1 LAVRRIALKVRGGMG
16 MRVQVL
22 LICLLASPLA
32 GRANPEDQAAQI
44 FSGLRTRPDADPRAQ
59 IAQMLAALDAA
70 GLHNFGTVALAELA
84 QADQVQVRAAAA
96 QELSRRAADGGVG
109 LALLLRTPSPTAL
122 PPAMTVK
129 LARAHLER
137 ALVVAPPEEGSS
149 FATMQGRAS
158 DPTPAAATDAAPEAP
173 PVSSAQKLAAAEL
186 VTSRILAASVPSGDA
201 AEGEAREIAALAA
214 LAAGDVEAAQAA
226 FDAVAK
232 VPVKNDEAAA
242 RHERA
247 VLQLARLAYAKG
259 DDSRAQSYYAK
270 VSRAAPEW
278 LDALFESSW
287 SHFRNGDDDKA
298 LGNLL
303 TLHAPFFQ
311 GRYYPESYVL
321 KALVLYEN
329 CRYPEAR
336 RTLREFEARY
346 RPLHDGLASALDR
359 MPTAQAAV
367 ESLLQPGALAA
378 FPDGSRDEV
387 ARVISAPEL
396 KTGLAQISQMAQEL
410 DSIDRRP
417 QTFRRTALAQAAVPR
432 LREARLDLLQ
442 SVGDRLRS
450 RLLMER
456 GELRELL
463 GQGLRLDF
471 EIAGREKEIL
481 QTPEGGSEPVAQKKT
496 PPSVDE
502 DEILWPFEGEYW
514 RDELGSYRFQ
524 LGQKCGK
531 PRPAPA
537 KPPVK
542 SEVQTAAKTLA
553 PDAIATPGPAGH

>member
-1 LAVRRIALKVRGGMG
+1 MALRRIALKLRGGMG
-16 MRVQVL
+16 MRVHVAL
-22 LICLLASPLA
+22 SVCLFASTFAAHASP
-32 GRANPEDQAAQI
+32 EDEADGI
-44 FSGLRTRPDADPRAQ
+44 FSALRAKPDADPRPQ
-59 IAQMLAALDAA
+59 IARMLAALDAA
-70 GLHNFGTVALAELA
+70 GLHNLGTVTLAELV
-84 QADQVQVRAAAA
+84 QAERGEVSVAAS
-96 QELSRRAADGGVG
+96 QELSRRAADGGLG
-109 LALLLRTPSPTAL
+109 LALLLRAPSTKTL
-122 PPAMTVK
+122 PPAMAVK

-137 ALVVAPPEEGSS
+137 ALVIEPPEEGSS
-149 FATMQGRAS
+149 FAAMQGRTAE
-158 DPTPAAATDAAPEAP
+158 PTPAAVTDAAR
-173 PVSSAQKLAAAEL
+173 PVSAAQKLAASEL
-186 VTSRILAASVPSGDA
+186 GLSRMLAASVPAGDA

-214 LAAGDVEAAQAA
+214 LATGDVDAAQAA

-232 VPVKNDEAAA
+232 VPVKGGEANA

-259 DDSRAQSYYAK
+259 DDARAQSYYAK

-346 RPLHDGLASALDR
+346 RPLHDGLAGALER

-367 ESLLQPGALAA
+367 ASLSQPGGLPS
-378 FPDGSRDEV
+378 FPEGSRDEV

-396 KTGLAQISQMAQEL
+396 KAGLSQVSEMAREL

-417 QTFRRTALAQAAVPR
+417 QAFQRTALAQAAVPR

-450 RLLMER
+450 RLAMER

-471 EIAGREKEIL
+471 EIAGREKEL
-481 QTPEGGSEPVAQKKT
+481 AGTPAGASEPVAQRKT
-496 PPSVDE
+496 PPAIDE
-502 DEILWPFEGEYW
+502 DEVLWPFEGEYW
-514 RDELGSYRFQ
+514 RDELGTYRFQ
-524 LGQKCGK
+524 LGQKCGR
-531 PRPAPA
+531 PLPAPVKPAA
-537 KPPVK
+537 KQ
-542 SEVQTAAKTLA
+542 EVQTAAKDVA
-553 PDAIATPGPAGH
+553 ADALATPGRAGR

>member
-1 LAVRRIALKVRGGMG
+1 
-16 MRVQVL
+16 MRVHVAVSL
-22 LICLLASPLA
+22 CLLAPAFAS
-32 GRANPEDQAAQI
+32 RANPEDQAAQI
-44 FSGLRTRPDADPRAQ
+44 FAALRAGPAGDPRPQ
-59 IAQMLAALDAA
+59 IGQMLAALDAA
-70 GLHNFGTVALAELA
+70 GLHNLGTVALAELSQGGTA
-84 QADQVQVRAAAA
+84 GLRAAAS
-96 QELSRRAADGGVG
+96 QELSRRAADGALG
-109 LALLLRTPSPTAL
+109 LALLLRSPAAKTL
-122 PPAMTVK
+122 PPAMAVK

-137 ALVVAPPEEGSS
+137 ALVIAPPEEGSS
-149 FATMQGRAS
+149 FATMQGRTVE
-158 DPTPAAATDAAPEAP
+158 PTPAAATDAAPQPAA
-173 PVSSAQKLAAAEL
+173 PVSAAQKLAASEL
-186 VTSRILAASVPSGDA
+186 GISRMLAASVPPGDA

-214 LAAGDVEAAQAA
+214 LAAGDIEAAQAA
-226 FDAVAK
+226 FEAVAK
-232 VPVKNDEAAA
+232 VPVKGDEANA
-242 RHERA
+242 RHQRA

-259 DDSRAQSYYAK
+259 DDARAQSYYAK

-329 CRYPEAR
+329 CRYLEAR
-336 RTLREFEARY
+336 RTLREFESRY
-346 RPLHDGLASALDR
+346 RPLHDGLASALER

-367 ESLLQPGALAA
+367 ESVSRGGLAA
-378 FPDGSRDEV
+378 FPEASRDEV
-387 ARVISAPEL
+387 ARVISSPEL
-396 KTGLAQISQMAQEL
+396 TTGLVQVSQMAQEL
-410 DSIDRRP
+410 DSIDHRP
-417 QTFRRTALAQAAVPR
+417 QTFQRTALAQAAVPR

-471 EIAGREKEIL
+471 EIAGREKEL
-481 QTPEGGSEPVAQKKT
+481 AQAPEDASAPVAQRKT
-496 PPSVDE
+496 PPTVDE
-502 DEILWPFEGEYW
+502 DELLWPFEGEYW

-524 LGQKCGK
+524 LGEKCAR

-537 KPPVK
+537 RPAGKG
-542 SEVQTAAKTLA
+542 EIQTAAKTVA
-553 PDAIATPGPAGH
+553 RDAVATPGPTVP